1 MEEDTPLKVRKYNNL
16 KMPNERDREDEDS
29 FYREEEEGESLERW
43 AVGGWQGQIISHTTH
58 SMARDNRSP
67 HS

>member
-1 MEEDTPLKVRKYNNL
+1 M
-16 KMPNERDREDEDS
+16 RETEKIRIAS
-29 FYREEEEGESLERW
+29 TGRRRRGESLERW

-58 SMARDNRSP
+58 STARDNRSP

>member
-1 MEEDTPLKVRKYNNL
+1 MKVRKYNNL
-16 KMPNERDREDEDS
+16 KMPNERDREDENC

-43 AVGGWQGQIISHTTH
+43 AVGGWQGQIRSHTTH
-58 SMARDNRSP
+58 STARDNRSP